1 MGNEHRA
8 AFIHSDLPK
17 QLYAMAKEL
26 DPLRFVIASDG
37 GVPYPSADFHGNP
50 SWMRPY
56 RKNETEDFYSK
67 GLPLTPSLHHSPR
80 PDRPLLGHEE
90 GNFNTFPR
98 LLKAIGDLTPPGK
111 ASKFLKPF
119 WLTGAR
125 DHLEATGLLGE
136 TELWAQRSGQLL
148 VLNFKQLI
156 EYFRSSPWVSGHE
169 WWLFAQFWL
178 AGNGLVD
185 YAYDVKPG
193 VTSSA
198 VSSYLGDVVLL
209 AGNGSGIAPAYVAG
223 SELSVPLSIS
233 NFGAAAV
240 DAQHVQWSVQVNGT
254 IVCSGAGTVGLKAEQ
269 GTVTAIGVANCSLPA
284 AGSFPALV
292 GAATPVPL
300 TLQLSMRL
308 VASSATPRTI
318 ENNSWHA
325 RVYPSFRD
333 DAPAPAPFF
342 VHTSQP
348 LGGRVGVIFNDPK
361 SLPTGADGVTAKA
374 VVLVDT
380 LTPDV
385 HAALSRGAT
394 VVLVV
399 ADPAKS
405 NFLPAAVNKFAS
417 CSWLCAPTD
426 NNVRAPGPRT

>member
-56 RKNETEDFYSK
+56 RKNEMEDFYSK
-67 GLPLTPSLHHSPR
+67 GLPVEPSLANAPK
-80 PDRPLLGHEE
+80 PDKPLIGHEE
-90 GNFNTFPR
+90 GNFNTFPH

-193 VTSSA
+193 MTSSA

-254 IVCSGAGTVGLKAEQ
+254 AQ
-269 GTVTAIGVANCSLPA
+269 
-284 AGSFPALV
+284 
-292 GAATPVPL
+292 
-300 TLQLSMRL
+300 
-308 VASSATPRTI
+308 
-318 ENNSWHA
+318 
-325 RVYPSFRD
+325 
-333 DAPAPAPFF
+333 AP
-342 VHTSQP
+342 
-348 LGGRVGVIFNDPK
+348 
-361 SLPTGADGVTAKA
+361 
-374 VVLVDT
+374 
-380 LTPDV
+380 
-385 HAALSRGAT
+385 
-394 VVLVV
+394 
-399 ADPAKS
+399 
-405 NFLPAAVNKFAS
+405 
-417 CSWLCAPTD
+417 
-426 NNVRAPGPRT
+426 

>member
-80 PDRPLLGHEE
+80 PDRPLVGHEE

-193 VTSSA
+193 MTSSA

-405 NFLPAAVNKFAS
+405 NFLPTAVNKFAS

-426 NNVRAPGPRT
+426 NNVRLVPEPS

>member
-80 PDRPLLGHEE
+80 PDKPLVGHEE

-193 VTSSA
+193 MTSSA

>member
-80 PDRPLLGHEE
+80 PDRPLVGHEE

-193 VTSSA
+193 MTSSA

>member
-67 GLPLTPSLHHSPR
+67 GLPITPLLQNAPE
-80 PDRPLLGHEE
+80 PDRPLVGHEE
-90 GNFNTFPR
+90 GNFNTFPH

-193 VTSSA
+193 MTSSA

-240 DAQHVQWSVQVNGT
+240 GARVAVDRADAGRVPPPLAGIALCVGGAARHAAAVPPRAAAVVARRR
-254 IVCSGAGTVGLKAEQ
+254 GAGC
-269 GTVTAIGVANCSLPA
+269 VAPPA
-284 AGSFPALV
+284 HSAALALAGRFERRPPA
-292 GAATPVPL
+292 GAA
-300 TLQLSMRL
+300 Q
-308 VASSATPRTI
+308 
-318 ENNSWHA
+318 
-325 RVYPSFRD
+325 
-333 DAPAPAPFF
+333 
-342 VHTSQP
+342 
-348 LGGRVGVIFNDPK
+348 
-361 SLPTGADGVTAKA
+361 
-374 VVLVDT
+374 
-380 LTPDV
+380 
-385 HAALSRGAT
+385 
-394 VVLVV
+394 
-399 ADPAKS
+399 
-405 NFLPAAVNKFAS
+405 
-417 CSWLCAPTD
+417 
-426 NNVRAPGPRT
+426 